1 MAQLFKNNATGAIY
15 GSISDA
21 ATTITLATGHGARFP
36 SVGSDYFLA
45 TLIGVD
51 GNGAENAWEI
61 VKVTARSND
70 VLTVV
75 RAQEGTTA
83 AIWASG
89 TRIEA
94 RATAATFGSFLVA
107 TGVTPGTYSK
117 LTVLASGLI
126 SAGAQLASGDI
137 TTALGFTPE
146 NAANKNVANGY
157 VGLDSNALIPSIY
170 LPSYVDDV
178 IEVAN
183 FAALP
188 GTGETGKIYVLA
200 TPYTSGGITS
210 SQFRWSGSAYA
221 AIVASP
227 GTTDAVTEGASNL
240 YFTTARARTSVSA
253 TGSLSYDNTT
263 GVFSYTTPSNISTFT
278 NDVGYITS
286 TALNGY
292 ITAATVAATYLP
304 LVGGSISGD
313 VTFTGIGARIKA
325 DFSNATVANRAM
337 FQTSTT
343 NGTTQVGI
351 LPNGT
356 GVTAQLHLFGASD
369 PTNAPYGGL
378 VINSTAIRVF
388 SAALGSGTAL
398 PLTFYIGSTEY
409 GRLSTG
415 GNWLLGTTTDDWVN
429 KLQVSG
435 TVSATKYNGLTLTAA
450 STGFTIAGGTTSK
463 TLTVNNTISLSGTDG
478 TTITLPATTGT
489 VALTDQTFYIGT
501 TSVAINRGSG
511 SLSLTGVNIDGSAGS
526 ATTATTATK
535 STNLAGGNG
544 TTLLGSIG
552 YQSGTD
558 TTTLLG
564 PNTTTTKL
572 FLSQTGTGTNGAAP
586 AWSAVA
592 KADVGLGSVEN
603 TALSTWAGTANITT
617 LGTITTGVWNGTAIS
632 IAKGGTGTTTKA
644 LAFNALSPMTTLGDT
659 EYHDGTNGVRLAGN
673 TTATRKFLR
682 QTGNG
687 SVSAAPAWDALVD
700 GDIPSALTGKTYNA
714 LTLTAASVGFTVAG
728 GTSSKTL
735 TVNNTIALSG
745 TDGTTLNIGAGGTL
759 GTAAFTASS
768 SYQAVISASGL
779 LKGAGAG
786 SISAATA
793 GTDYVAPTGA
803 DGTVTRQMFK
813 DTGFVYHDST
823 TTNALDYVNGSC
835 QRWAPNTGAQSLTIS
850 NWPPT
855 GNLGELLIQ
864 GINLGA
870 ATITWPTINWV
881 KSDGTTTTTF
891 ASNGVTLQASGTDW
905 VYLWTRDSG
914 TTIYGKVVR

>member
-1 MAQLFKNNATGAIY
+1 MAQLFKNNAAGAIY

-21 ATTITLATGHGARFP
+21 DTTITLATGHGARFP

-94 RATAATFGSFLVA
+94 RATAATFGGFLVA

-157 VGLDSNALIPSIY
+157 VGLDSNTLIPSVY

-178 IEVAN
+178 IEVAD
-183 FAALP
+183 FASLP

-313 VTFTGIGARIKA
+313 VTFTGIGARIKG
-325 DFSNATVANRAM
+325 DFSNATVSSRAM
-337 FQTSTT
+337 LQTSTT
-343 NGTTQVGI
+343 NGTTYIGI

-356 GVTAQLHLFGASD
+356 GVNAQLHVFGASD

-378 VINSTAIRVF
+378 VIDASSVRLF
-388 SAALGSGTAL
+388 SGALGSGTAL
-398 PLTFYIGSTEY
+398 PLTFYMGATEY
-409 GRLSTG
+409 ARLSTA
-415 GNWLLGTTTDDWVN
+415 GNWLIGTATDNGYN

-435 TVSATKYNGLTLTAA
+435 TVSAIKYNG
-450 STGFTIAGGTTSK
+450 
-463 TLTVNNTISLSGTDG
+463 
-478 TTITLPATTGT
+478 
-489 VALTDQTFYIGT
+489 
-501 TSVAINRGSG
+501 
-511 SLSLTGVNIDGSAGS
+511 
-526 ATTATTATK
+526 
-535 STNLAGGNG
+535 
-544 TTLLGSIG
+544 
-552 YQSGTD
+552 
-558 TTTLLG
+558 
-564 PNTTTTKL
+564 
-572 FLSQTGTGTNGAAP
+572 
-586 AWSAVA
+586 
-592 KADVGLGSVEN
+592 
-603 TALSTWAGTANITT
+603 
-617 LGTITTGVWNGTAIS
+617 
-632 IAKGGTGTTTKA
+632 
-644 LAFNALSPMTTLGDT
+644 
-659 EYHDGTNGVRLAGN
+659 
-673 TTATRKFLR
+673 
-682 QTGNG
+682 
-687 SVSAAPAWDALVD
+687 
-700 GDIPSALTGKTYNA
+700 

-728 GTSSKTL
+728 GTTSKTITVSNTL
-735 TVNNTIALSG
+735 TLAG
-745 TDGTTLNIGAGGTL
+745 TDGSTLNIGAGGTL
-759 GTAAFTASS
+759 GTGAYATIANYAPLAGATFTGDIGFS
-768 SYQAVISASGL
+768 
-779 LKGAGAG
+779 GAGRRITADFSNATLTDRLMFQSSTVNGNTQVAFIPNGTATNTQLQVYGLSDPTNAPFGALIINASTVTLQSTATGSGTALPLTFNMVSTEVARLSTGGNFLIGTTTDNATDKLQVNGSAIVTGLTVGTLAG
-786 SISAATA
+786 LIKGTAGALSAATA
-793 GTDYVAPTGA
+793 GTDYVAPGGNLGTPSAGALTNCTA
-803 DGTVTRQMFK
+803 DGTNSVAPKNIPQNSKSAAYTLVLGDAGKHILHPSADTTARTFTIPANSSVAYPIGTAITFINQNSAGVVTIAITT
-813 DTGFVYHDST
+813 DTMRL
-823 TTNALDYVNGSC
+823 A
-835 QRWAPNTGAQSLTIS
+835 GA
-850 NWPPT
+850 
-855 GNLGELLIQ
+855 
-864 GINLGA
+864 
-870 ATITWPTINWV
+870 
-881 KSDGTTTTTF
+881 GTTGSRTL
-891 ASNGVTLQASGTDW
+891 AANGVATAVKVTSTEWIISGTG
-905 VYLWTRDSG
+905 LT
-914 TTIYGKVVR
+914 

>member
-1 MAQLFKNNATGAIY
+1 MAQLFKNNAAGAIY

-21 ATTITLATGHGARFP
+21 DTTITLATGHGARFP

-157 VGLDSNALIPSIY
+157 VGLDSNTLIPSVY

-178 IEVAN
+178 IEASD
-183 FAALP
+183 FASLP

-210 SQFRWSGSAYA
+210 SQFRWSGSAYV

-313 VTFTGIGARIKA
+313 VTFTGIGARIKG
-325 DFSNATVANRAM
+325 DFSNATVSSRAM

-356 GVTAQLHLFGASD
+356 SVNAQLHLFGASD

-378 VINSTAIRVF
+378 VINSTAIRVL

-398 PLTFYIGSTEY
+398 PLTFYMGSTEY

-415 GNWLLGTTTDDWVN
+415 GNWLLGTTTDDGVN

-435 TVSATKYNGLTLTAA
+435 TVSATRHTTPATAGTTPTYGSDLLAGIGAFTDATGWTLGSGWSITGGQAVYTSGGGTLSATIAVVSGTKYQIDWTHVSGSYTITATIGAVSISSGVDSTVRSLTLTAGATGSLTLSIAMSAAATIDALTVKAITTYGRVSAYSALDAGGSVGAEVALFTRTAYNAAVGTSTLSNITTGVENMAFGATALNACTVGINNVGIGA
-450 STGFTIAGGTTSK
+450 SALALLSVGGNNVAVGRSALYAATSAESNVGIGASALTSVTTGYRNAATGKGALLNVTTGYYNVGVGYYAGVGITTGTGNTIIGANVTGLAAGLTNNIILASGGGNIKAQHDGSNWTFTGGINLDKTITAGGTTGAQ
-463 TLTVNNTISLSGTDG
+463 TINK
-478 TTITLPATTGT
+478 TTGT
-489 VALTDQTFYIGT
+489 VNFAAAATSLVVTNSLVTANSIIICTVGT
-501 TSVAINRGSG
+501 NDTTMKSVAAVATSG
-511 SLSLTGVNIDGSAGS
+511 SF
-526 ATTATTATK
+526 
-535 STNLAGGNG
+535 
-544 TTLLGSIG
+544 TL
-552 YQSGTD
+552 YPD
-558 TTTLLG
+558 
-564 PNTTTTKL
+564 
-572 FLSQTGTGTNGAAP
+572 AAP
-586 AWSAVA
+586 
-592 KADVGLGSVEN
+592 
-603 TALSTWAGTANITT
+603 TAETRVNFL
-617 LGTITTGVWNGTAIS
+617 V
-632 IAKGGTGTTTKA
+632 
-644 LAFNALSPMTTLGDT
+644 
-659 EYHDGTNGVRLAGN
+659 TN
-673 TTATRKFLR
+673 
-682 QTGNG
+682 
-687 SVSAAPAWDALVD
+687 
-700 GDIPSALTGKTYNA
+700 
-714 LTLTAASVGFTVAG
+714 
-728 GTSSKTL
+728 
-735 TVNNTIALSG
+735 
-745 TDGTTLNIGAGGTL
+745 
-759 GTAAFTASS
+759 
-768 SYQAVISASGL
+768 
-779 LKGAGAG
+779 
-786 SISAATA
+786 
-793 GTDYVAPTGA
+793 
-803 DGTVTRQMFK
+803 
-813 DTGFVYHDST
+813 
-823 TTNALDYVNGSC
+823 
-835 QRWAPNTGAQSLTIS
+835 
-850 NWPPT
+850 
-855 GNLGELLIQ
+855 
-864 GINLGA
+864 
-870 ATITWPTINWV
+870 
-881 KSDGTTTTTF
+881 
-891 ASNGVTLQASGTDW
+891 
-905 VYLWTRDSG
+905 
-914 TTIYGKVVR
+914 